1 MKLARQG
8 RGLVPAIG
16 GIAVGH
22 FSIDGQIKAE
32 HYNSSTM
39 HHNVFVAEASD
50 NDSDLPLSL
59 MSELIEFFININEF
73 CPGNLY
79 SLGCLGIALDGCA
92 YAHTNITAIIYC
104 HSPNP
109 LMMSRTVCPL
119 KLSAVQIC

>member
-1 MKLARQG
+1 MKHAGQG

-59 MSELIEFFININEF
+59 MSELIEFFSFSGQTVLDIMSGFGEWHNI
-73 CPGNLY
+73 
-79 SLGCLGIALDGCA
+79 
-92 YAHTNITAIIYC
+92 
-104 HSPNP
+104 
-109 LMMSRTVCPL
+109 
-119 KLSAVQIC
+119 

>member
-1 MKLARQG
+1 MKLAGQG

-22 FSIDGQIKAE
+22 FSSRQIKAE

-59 MSELIEFFININEF
+59 MSELIEFFSF
-73 CPGNLY
+73 SGQTV
-79 SLGCLGIALDGCA
+79 LD
-92 YAHTNITAIIYC
+92 I
-104 HSPNP
+104 
-109 LMMSRTVCPL
+109 MSGFGE
-119 KLSAVQIC
+119 